1 LDKYS
6 KHLSKSNTLITDFV
20 SSVTKKCKSSNED
33 AAECLQTSFSALY
46 PDSFLSAAS
55 KSGLSDELKRKK
67 LMP

>member
-1 LDKYS
+1 
-6 KHLSKSNTLITDFV
+6 LITDFV

-33 AAECLQTSFSALY
+33 SAECLQTSFSALY

-55 KSGLSDELKRKK
+55 KSGLSDEFKRKK